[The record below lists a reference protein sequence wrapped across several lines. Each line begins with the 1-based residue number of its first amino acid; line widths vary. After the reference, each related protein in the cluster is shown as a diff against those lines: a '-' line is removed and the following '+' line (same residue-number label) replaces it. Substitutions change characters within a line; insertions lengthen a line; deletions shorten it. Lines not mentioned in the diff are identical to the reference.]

1 MENIRFIKRYL
12 DAEVNDGHICGI
24 KLVQDLSHPKVQPIE
39 LNVVHHGVGDAA
51 ARKLDILKHPL
62 PLRALPMIPVGRD
75 VNHTSNLELWPGP
88 VGDGSL
94 A

>member
-12 DAEVNDGHICGI
+12 DAEVNDGHICSI
-24 KLVQDLSHPKVQPIE
+24 KLVQDLSHPEVQPVK

-51 ARKLDILKHPL
+51 ARELDILKHPL
-62 PLRALPMIPVGRD
+62 PLCALPMIPVGRD